1 MNTTIGF
8 FLMFSVLVSGLIMNP
23 SNIIFAETQGN
34 STSTT
39 LDESIKTGEDIINPE
54 HMMDQDNSTKTLDEE
69 MKTGDA
75 MEKPSDEMMA
85 PEDVPVM
92 IPSPLKQIKD
102 GVVPKDVICKEG
114 LELAFKLNGQAACV
128 KTTSVEK
135 LIARGWTR

>member
-1 MNTTIGF
+1 
-8 FLMFSVLVSGLIMNP
+8 MFSVLVSGLIMNP

-39 LDESIKTGEDIINPE
+39 LDESIKTGDDIANPE
-54 HMMDQDNSTKTLDEE
+54 PMMDQDNSTKTLDEE

-102 GVVPKDVICKEG
+102 GVVPKDIVCKEG

-128 KTTSVEK
+128 KATSVEK
-135 LIARGWTR
+135 LITRGWTQ